1 MAKSKVLVKAAK
13 TVSDDPPAR
22 PRTAAGDRSLLRR
35 FRLGRIF
42 FGSGTDSSDSLSR
55 RGSQSIL
62 RTNSVQAP
70 APDIPRMPSQ
80 PLPAYNTQHNIHT
93 LVTHPRPPTHASNSV
108 DARKSHYSVM
118 SRRSSAPDIA
128 EMTRRLSRHVES
140 SQPAD
145 VGMAVCTHR
154 SPQQISGSVLPQ
166 RKPAAASNY
175 DDDVSWLHAA
185 DAQSCTRSSGE
196 LAHSSSMQCIDAPD
210 ADDCVFV
217 PLSST
222 AAGRPSPAFVSASNT
237 PNMTHATLVWKE
249 PRSES
254 SSLSLP
260 DSAPLPPDSPKSHS
274 QTASAASLGPEN
286 AHGSNGESAT
296 ADTPPHSQQPAPH
309 TPSPRPDPPVLAL
322 PTTPQS
328 AQPSSKRHFSPPRRP
343 KASTTDCW
351 AHSQASPRPKSLYE
365 RPSSRA
371 LVALHSRHDTA
382 PPARPSS
389 SIASAKAFLMMIA
402 SGSSHAD
409 AASASPAL
417 SIVTSPHIETDD
429 SLSVPA
435 SAPVGKLESARTFDQ
450 QPAGRTPLSFDR
462 TDASGEKQEGFGLS
476 FPSPST
482 SPGIA
487 SNRSLRT
494 RSRLAGAGIRR
505 ASTYVWGRS
514 SVFIKALSS
523 SEELPGNPLQQQQQ
537 QPAAATCESDIDT
550 GSTKTDDASSFKGPL
565 VQSASAAHKRE
576 PTPEPVP
583 GFVVPTHASK
593 RSPAAMRL
601 HAARE
606 LVMTEKNFVD
616 NLFVIKKV
624 WMEPVFS
631 SANSP
636 KPIIPYQAA
645 RVIFFGIAALHA
657 HASHF
662 YRDMDFALGSYER
675 GHGPA
680 EGREDDGMRIG
691 ALFRANDRHWS
702 DFIAYV
708 RNYGAA
714 VNCLKQLQ
722 DYKPYLRYHEECM
735 MQKRTN
741 RQSLKDLLMLPI
753 QRITRYTLLLKN
765 ILKHTPAV
773 HSDHI
778 DLCRAV
784 KNVTHFATIVNE
796 CRRKQEEMQQVVE
809 KLKTVENCPPFPHVD
824 ARAFVA
830 EFFVRELISRLPTR
844 LLLFSDMLLV
854 AQAPAQAT
862 IGDIGNVPTDT
873 AWTYYGFAA
882 LDDVEVQNADEST
895 STLIT
900 ILSLNRHA
908 SADVSE
914 TSRPSLPL
922 GTEPSVANSCGA
934 SELRGHNSGFG
945 CHNSV
950 DTPDVRGRS
959 SGGSHHEPA
968 APETDHSAGKKKKSK
983 SRRGILHAG
992 SRESVDHVAAL
1003 SHSTFPSPV
1012 PAPGQLERSQSRL
1025 HGGSPA
1031 STGES
1036 LADRDVHSHLLQRPK
1051 TALAGGST
1059 AAFGTNATAGVP
1071 GGSSSSTL
1079 GSHGGSAFLGE
1090 TPLSL
1095 RTQHLE
1101 SHSFTQSSGSSTIAP
1116 GRSETAPRPPQLT
1129 LVMQHATSDV
1139 RKQFVRALKEATTA
1153 LINDTLG
1160 LGDSDGALGHPFGD
1174 SSSEVLNLH
1183 PL

>member
-1 MAKSKVLVKAAK
+1 MAKSKVLVKTAK

-42 FGSGTDSSDSLSR
+42 FGSGTDSSDSPSR

-80 PLPAYNTQHNIHT
+80 PLPAYNTPHNIHT
-93 LVTHPRPPTHASNSV
+93 LVTHPRPPTHACASV

-140 SQPAD
+140 NQPVD
-145 VGMAVCTHR
+145 DDMPVYTRR
-154 SPQQISGSVLPQ
+154 SPQQISASVLPPH
-166 RKPAAASNY
+166 KPAALSNY
-175 DDDVSWLHAA
+175 DDDMSWLHAA
-185 DAQSCTRSSGE
+185 DAQSCIRSSSE
-196 LAHSSSMQCIDAPD
+196 LAHSSSLQCIDAPD

-254 SSLSLP
+254 SSASSPSLP
-260 DSAPLPPDSPKSHS
+260 DSAPLPPDSSKLYS
-274 QTASAASLGPEN
+274 QTASTASLSSEN
-286 AHGSNGESAT
+286 IHSSNEENAT
-296 ADTPPHSQQPAPH
+296 ADTPQHSQQPAPH
-309 TPSPRPDPPVLAL
+309 TPSPRPAPSALAL

-328 AQPSSKRHFSPPRRP
+328 AQPSSKRHFSPLRRNQP
-343 KASTTDCW
+343 
-351 AHSQASPRPKSLYE
+351 SQRPKSLYE

-371 LVALHSRHDTA
+371 LAALHSRHDMP

-389 SIASAKAFLMMIA
+389 SMASAKAFLMMIA

-417 SIVTSPHIETDD
+417 SIVTSPPIETP
-429 SLSVPA
+429 SLSIPA
-435 SAPVGKLESARTFDQ
+435 SAPVDKLESARTFDE
-450 QPAGRTPLSFDR
+450 QPAGRTPLSIDR
-462 TDASGEKQEGFGLS
+462 ADSSGEKPLDGFGLS

-523 SEELPGNPLQQQQQ
+523 AEELPGSTLQQQQ
-537 QPAAATCESDIDT
+537 AAAGTCESDMDT

-565 VQSASAAHKRE
+565 AQSASVAHKHE
-576 PTPEPVP
+576 PTPEPVA
-583 GFVVPTHASK
+583 GFVAPVHTFK
-593 RSPAAMRL
+593 KSPAAMRL

-809 KLKTVENCPPFPHVD
+809 KLKSVENCPPFPHVD

-854 AQAPAQAT
+854 AQAPTQAT
-862 IGDIGNVPTDT
+862 IDDIGNVPTDV
-873 AWTYYGFAA
+873 AWAYYGFAA

-908 SADVSE
+908 TADVSE

-934 SELRGHNSGFG
+934 SEQRSHNSSFG
-945 CHNSV
+945 CHNSA
-950 DTPDVRGRS
+950 DTPDIRGRS
-959 SGGSHHEPA
+959 SGGSHHEPTV
-968 APETDHSAGKKKKSK
+968 PETDHSAGKKKKSK

-992 SRESVDHVAAL
+992 SRESADHIAAL

-1036 LADRDVHSHLLQRPK
+1036 LADRDGPLHLLQRPK
-1051 TALAGGST
+1051 TASAGGST
-1059 AAFGTNATAGVP
+1059 TAFGMNSTAGVP

-1090 TPLSL
+1090 APLSL

-1101 SHSFTQSSGSSTIAP
+1101 SHSFTPSSASSTITP
-1116 GRSETAPRPPQLT
+1116 GRSDVALRPPQLT

-1139 RKQFVRALKEATTA
+1139 RKQFVRALKEAATA
-1153 LINDTLG
+1153 LINDALC

>member
-1 MAKSKVLVKAAK
+1 MAKSKVLVKATK
-13 TVSDDPPAR
+13 TVSDDQPAR

-42 FGSGTDSSDSLSR
+42 FGSGADSSDSPPR

-70 APDIPRMPSQ
+70 APDVPHMPAQ
-80 PLPAYNTQHNIHT
+80 PLPAYNTPHNIHT
-93 LVTHPRPPTHASNSV
+93 IVTHPRPPTHANVSA

-128 EMTRRLSRHVES
+128 EMTRRLSRHMDTNHLVGT
-140 SQPAD
+140 D
-145 VGMAVCTHR
+145 VDEMPTVSTR
-154 SPQQISGSVLPQ
+154 RNPQISASVLPSH
-166 RKPAAASNY
+166 KPAVYSNH

-196 LAHSSSMQCIDAPD
+196 LAHSNRLQYIDTSES
-210 ADDCVFV
+210 DDCVFV

-222 AAGRPSPAFVSASNT
+222 ATGRPSPAFVSASNT

-254 SSLSLP
+254 QTASSPSLP
-260 DSAPLPPDSPKSHS
+260 DSAPLPPGSPKLYSQTTSTASHS
-274 QTASAASLGPEN
+274 SEHVHS
-286 AHGSNGESAT
+286 SNEDNAT
-296 ADTPPHSQQPAPH
+296 ADTSRHSQQSAPH
-309 TPSPRPDPPVLAL
+309 ASSPLPDLPTLEL
-322 PTTPQS
+322 PTTPLS
-328 AQPSSKRHFSPPRRP
+328 ARPSNKRHFYPLRRP
-343 KASTTDCW
+343 KASTSDCW
-351 AHSQASPRPKSLYE
+351 VSSQVPPQRPKSLYE

-371 LVALHSRHDTA
+371 LAALHSRHDAASPT
-382 PPARPSS
+382 RTSS

-402 SGSSHAD
+402 SGNGHAD

-417 SIVTSPHIETDD
+417 SIITSPHIEAD
-429 SLSVPA
+429 SPTMSVPA
-435 SAPVGKLESARTFDQ
+435 SAPVGKSESAGTFDEQ
-450 QPAGRTPLSFDR
+450 STSNNCRTPLNFERATS
-462 TDASGEKQEGFGLS
+462 EKPLEGFGLS

-482 SPGIA
+482 SPGTTG
-487 SNRSLRT
+487 NRSLRT

-523 SEELPGNPLQQQQQ
+523 TEELPGSTLQQQQQ
-537 QPAAATCESDIDT
+537 ALTGTCESDMDT

-565 VQSASAAHKRE
+565 ALSTSAAHKRE
-576 PTPEPVP
+576 PTPEPAT
-583 GFVVPTHASK
+583 GFVAPVHISK
-593 RSPAAMRL
+593 KSPAAMRL

-796 CRRKQEEMQQVVE
+796 CRRKQEEMQRVVE
-809 KLKTVENCPPFPHVD
+809 KLKTVENCPAFPHVE
-824 ARAFVA
+824 ARSFIA

-844 LLLFSDMLLV
+844 LLLFSDLLLV
-854 AQAPAQAT
+854 AQAPAQAA
-862 IGDIGNVPTDT
+862 IDDIGNVLTDVT
-873 AWTYYGFAA
+873 WTYYGFAV
-882 LDDVEVQNADEST
+882 LDEVEVQNADEST

-908 SADVSE
+908 TTDVSE

-922 GTEPSVANSCGA
+922 GTEPSVANSSTA
-934 SELRGHNSGFG
+934 SEQRGHNYSFG
-945 CHNSV
+945 CHNNV
-950 DTPDVRGRS
+950 DAPDIHGRS
-959 SGGSHHEPA
+959 SGASHHEPSVFDA
-968 APETDHSAGKKKKSK
+968 ALPDHSTSKKKKTK

-992 SRESVDHVAAL
+992 SRESVDHATAL

-1025 HGGSPA
+1025 HSGSPA

-1036 LADRDVHSHLLQRPK
+1036 LVDRDSHLHLLQRPK
-1051 TALAGGST
+1051 TASAAGILGGS
-1059 AAFGTNATAGVP
+1059 N
-1071 GGSSSSTL
+1071 STL
-1079 GSHGGSAFLGE
+1079 GSHGGSALLGD
-1090 TPLSL
+1090 TPLPL
-1095 RTQHLE
+1095 RTHQLE
-1101 SHSFTQSSGSSTIAP
+1101 SHSFTPSSTSSTIAP
-1116 GRSETAPRPPQLT
+1116 GRAEAAPRPPQLT
-1129 LVMQHATSDV
+1129 LVMQHATSDM
-1139 RKQFVRALKEATTA
+1139 RKQFVRALKEATTT
-1153 LINDTLG
+1153 LINEALG
-1160 LGDSDGALGHPFGD
+1160 LGDSDAACGHPFGD